1 MTFLS
6 TTWAGVLYLAAAAA
20 GILALQGLSSARTAL
35 PDRRG
40 NLVGAGG
47 ALLAVAVTF
56 FAKDAHLDHVPWILL
71 AIAVGTAIA
80 VLAGRTVRPSSIPS
94 PGAGAGAAQAAVPAR
109 RIVALLDALGGAAT
123 AVVALLELDRVSGA
137 IDLGTPKDLGVQA
150 AIGLAVLAGAG
161 SAAGSGVVFA
171 RLARLASEPLVIPG
185 SGPLLVV
192 GLVAGVGLALDVL
205 ATGRLVWGLLLL
217 VVAVAVGALAVLP
230 VGAPALPGVSCLLQ
244 ALSGLAVAAVGFVL
258 ANILLVVAGT
268 LVASVSTVGTVGTVG
283 VLARRTSV
291 SPSGGRAVTPED
303 VADLLDDARSVVV
316 VPGYGLAVARAQHTL
331 RVLADV
337 LADRGTEV
345 RYALHPMAGRL
356 PGHLDVLLDEAGV
369 PAAALVPPAEVG
381 AALAAAD
388 VVLVVGANDVVNP
401 AVGTDLPGLAVSA
414 GRRVVVLTRSARPG
428 FAGVENGLFHDARTS
443 VLLGDAGAGLLR
455 VLGALVRR

>member
-1 MTFLS
+1 
-6 TTWAGVLYLAAAAA
+6 
-20 GILALQGLSSARTAL
+20 
-35 PDRRG
+35 
-40 NLVGAGG
+40 
-47 ALLAVAVTF
+47 
-56 FAKDAHLDHVPWILL
+56 
-71 AIAVGTAIA
+71 
-80 VLAGRTVRPSSIPS
+80 
-94 PGAGAGAAQAAVPAR
+94 
-109 RIVALLDALGGAAT
+109 
-123 AVVALLELDRVSGA
+123 
-137 IDLGTPKDLGVQA
+137 
-150 AIGLAVLAGAG
+150 
-161 SAAGSGVVFA
+161 
-171 RLARLASEPLVIPG
+171 
-185 SGPLLVV
+185 
-192 GLVAGVGLALDVL
+192 
-205 ATGRLVWGLLLL
+205 
-217 VVAVAVGALAVLP
+217 VLP
-230 VGAPALPGVSCLLQ
+230 LGAPALPGVSCLLQ

-268 LVASVSTVGTVGTVG
+268 LVASVSTVGTVG